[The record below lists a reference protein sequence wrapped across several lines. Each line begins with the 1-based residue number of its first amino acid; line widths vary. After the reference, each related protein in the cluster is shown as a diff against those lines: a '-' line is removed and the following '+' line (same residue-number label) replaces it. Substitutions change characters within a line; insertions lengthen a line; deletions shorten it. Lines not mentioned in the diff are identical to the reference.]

1 MPTRVNDV
9 INPSYE
15 LDAVGPI
22 ISYKRT
28 TGKTATAPTR
38 GSNVFTGK
46 VGTWYGFTNITGDAS
61 THATDSD
68 IDIRFPAV
76 PAVPG
81 ARHWFSAYLLHGAPS
96 TTTAKFQ
103 MCISWRDIND
113 AAIANPIT
121 SRVAVPTSAF
131 IRQAG
136 GAIAPAGTDHAYG
149 EIWLSGI
156 TDATARSFRWDGVMF
171 EKNEAL
177 TVPAYGDGDQPG
189 WVWNGTAHASASSLM
204 TPGPADAQFL
214 PFFTEG

>member
-1 MPTRVNDV
+1 MPTRVND
-9 INPSYE
+9 ITNPSYE
-15 LDAVGPI
+15 LNATGPI

-28 TGKTATAPTR
+28 TGKTATVPAR
-38 GSNVFTGK
+38 GSAVLTGK
-46 VGTWYGFTNITGDAS
+46 LATWYGFTNVTGDAS

-113 AAIANPIT
+113 VTIASPTT

-136 GAIAPAGTDHAYG
+136 GAVAPAGTDHAYG

-156 TDATARSFRWDGVMF
+156 TDATSRSFRWDGVKF
-171 EKNEAL
+171 ERNEAL
-177 TVPAYGDGDQPG
+177 SVPPYFDGDTVG
-189 WVWNGTAHASASSLM
+189 AAWTGTAHASTSSLM
-204 TPGPADAQFL
+204 TPGPADARFL
-214 PFFTEG
+214 PFFIEG